1 MGLKLESVVPW
12 GRSLN
17 EYIGMFALSPADLQR
32 KILDCGGGPA
42 SFNAEMTDRGYS
54 VISCDPVYQF
64 SVGEIEQRVQ
74 ATYAPIVEGVR
85 ANRDRYVWH
94 AIQSPE
100 QLGEIRLMA
109 MRRFLV
115 DFPTGFQLGRYVVD
129 QLPTLSFHTGQF
141 DLALCG
147 HLLFTY
153 SDQLSTE
160 FHLSA
165 IQELCRVANEVRIFP
180 ILDLS
185 GETSPILPIVLEE
198 LPQQGYSLE
207 IKPVS
212 YEFQRGGNQLLQ
224 ISRNP
229 ESNHLI

>member
-1 MGLKLESVVPW
+1 
-12 GRSLN
+12 
-17 EYIGMFALSPADLQR
+17 MFSLSPADSPQ

-42 SFNAEMTDRGYS
+42 SFNVEMTDRGYS
-54 VISCDPVYQF
+54 VVSCDPIYQF
-64 SVGEIEQRVQ
+64 SVSEIEQRIQ

-94 AIQSPE
+94 TIQSPE
-100 QLGEIRLMA
+100 QLGEIRLTA
-109 MRRFLV
+109 MRRFLA
-115 DFPTGFQLGRYVVD
+115 DFPTGLQSGRYVVD
-129 QLPTLSFHTGQF
+129 QLPTLSFRTGQF

-160 FHLSA
+160 FHLNA
-165 IQELCRVANEVRIFP
+165 IRELCRVANEVRIFP
-180 ILDLS
+180 ILDVS
-185 GETSPILPIVLEE
+185 GDVSPILPIVLEE
-198 LPQQGYSLE
+198 LPQQGYSLA

-224 ISRNP
+224 VSRKP
-229 ESNHLI
+229 ESNYPV